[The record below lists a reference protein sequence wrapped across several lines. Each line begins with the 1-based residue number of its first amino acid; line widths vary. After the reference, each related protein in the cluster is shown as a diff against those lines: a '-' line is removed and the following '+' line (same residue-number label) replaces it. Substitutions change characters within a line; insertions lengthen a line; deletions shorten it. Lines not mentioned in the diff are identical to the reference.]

1 MSDMTH
7 KHLYDELEERR
18 ADREDPKEKMFEI
31 EFSLKFVAKS
41 TLTQEEIA
49 KVGTFLIGITNEDRE
64 SYKNPTDLEYKSLVI
79 KNISSYKYY
88 N

>member
-1 MSDMTH
+1 MTQIINYNFFH
-7 KHLYDELEERR
+7 WGPFLY
-18 ADREDPKEKMFEI
+18 KT
-31 EFSLKFVAKS
+31 S
-41 TLTQEEIA
+41 LTQEEIA

-64 SYKNPTDLEYKSLVI
+64 SYKDPTDLEYKSLVI